1 MKNLDNDEAADGF
14 ATIAVKNPSHCY
26 LGLSY
31 LYHLLSLVTS
41 AFGARIS
48 FGFVVLKSK
57 IFSEVSK
64 CIGG

>member
-14 ATIAVKNPSHCY
+14 ATIAVKKPSHCY

-41 AFGARIS
+41 AFATRVS
-48 FGFVVLKSK
+48 FCFVFLKSK
-57 IFSEVSK
+57 IFS
-64 CIGG
+64 